1 MKNMTPGQMWDAYG
15 EKIGKENLEGKSYT
29 AWHFC
34 NNEEDADYL
43 YPLVLSGQKRATASS
58 LWVYEKE
65 GEPVP
70 KPGDLSIILD
80 WAGNAQ
86 CIIKTTQVDIV
97 PYEEVTEEFAA
108 IEGEGDGSL
117 AYWRRARDTFFREEC
132 GCIGRDFTEEM
143 PVICEQFEV
152 VYKPE

>member
-1 MKNMTPGQMWDAYG
+1 MTAQQMWDAYASH
-15 EKIGKENLEGKSYT
+15 IGKDKLAGKTYT

-34 NNEEDADYL
+34 NDEQGANAL

-58 LWVYEKE
+58 LWAFETD

-80 WAGNAQ
+80 WDGNAR
-86 CIIKTTQVDIV
+86 CIIETTHVDIV
-97 PYEEVTEEFAA
+97 PFNEVTEEFAA

-117 AYWRRARDTFFREEC
+117 AHWRRVHDEFYREEC
-132 GCIGRDFTEEM
+132 GRIGRDFREDM
-143 PVICEQFEV
+143 PAVCEQFRV
-152 VYKPE
+152 VYRPE